1 MNGVDGQ
8 SLQNVLSISTAANN
22 RYLLHFNSLHSLT
35 QWTAG
40 IRLAMFEHAT
50 LQEAYT
56 GSILA
61 GKGKLLNGI
70 RTIMERSRFPLEDWC
85 RVRFGAGTP
94 WRRCWCVISPP
105 DEKEFA
111 KAQKNL
117 KKKSAYDQSMPV
129 IKGDIKFFESR
140 KVTKKSRPIATI
152 TDAYSAYAIYPQS
165 KPLIDQSTLVKVE
178 GIITIHSVPET
189 TTEGFVFV
197 MPEVHPAITGFEMM
211 LRWLIPTF
219 DTFALYG
226 RPSRLIADVL
236 DTRSLMFAMPTAK
249 RYGYLE
255 LIDVG
260 SLIHTE
266 GSERWSEREWRKQL
280 KNLTSK
286 RITSGDTANR
296 SNTELG
302 SRRHGSRSSLN
313 LPSTKSRSSFNLP
326 SSRSGIRFG
335 DEPSGRSAPGSRNG
349 SPGQNG
355 AFQPPPRIDS
365 APATSPFASPH
376 KRAASDKVQRSK
388 LSFES
393 DRSVEMPPAPHRH
406 GVPTMTNYSDYR
418 QPPQNA
424 AHANPTD
431 YARVSPEPGSQSFQN
446 GYTQGPRIEDYSSH
460 TNKAPVRPV
469 QMPPTMNHRGGERPP
484 VRPNAMPDMR
494 RANSAID
501 AATLTQLAEANRAG
515 RAANSSGARDDSTYY
530 AQRPPPGSMMMA
542 PMSNPNHGP
551 NYNFQQAQPPM
562 YAGALAP
569 GMRQP
574 RGPPPPAH
582 GGSGAPPGIGRGRGG
597 LPTIPG
603 TPAFEQNNF
612 DLPVQ
617 TGRRDKSPSGASIG
631 SVKRKP
637 LPERRP
643 SFGRG
648 RSSEYAR

>member
-1 MNGVDGQ
+1 M
-8 SLQNVLSISTAANN
+8 
-22 RYLLHFNSLHSLT
+22 Y
-35 QWTAG
+35 
-40 IRLAMFEHAT
+40 EHAT

-61 GKGKLLNGI
+61 GKGKHLNNI

-94 WRRCWCVISPP
+94 WRRCWCVITPP

-111 KAQKNL
+111 KAQKSS
-117 KKKSAYDQSMPV
+117 KKKSAYERSMPV
-129 IKGDIKFFESR
+129 VKGDIKFYETR

-152 TDAYSAYAIYPQS
+152 TDAFSAYAIYPQS

-178 GIITIHSVPET
+178 GIITIHSSPET

-197 MPEVHPAITGFEMM
+197 MPEVHPAISGFEMM

-236 DTRSLMFAMPTAK
+236 DTRSLMFAMPTSR

-255 LIDVG
+255 LIDVAG
-260 SLIHTE
+260 LIHSE
-266 GSERWSEREWRKQL
+266 GSQKWSEREWRKQL

-286 RITSGDTANR
+286 RITSSSPTER

-313 LPSTKSRSSFNLP
+313 LPSGKSRSSLNLP
-326 SSRSGIRFG
+326 SSRSGIKFNDQPG
-335 DEPSGRSAPGSRNG
+335 GRSAPGSRNG
-349 SPGQNG
+349 SPIRNG
-355 AFQPPPRIDS
+355 TFQPPPRTDS
-365 APATSPFASPH
+365 APATSPFVPPH

-393 DRSVEMPPAPHRH
+393 DRSVEMPPAPPKHTNI
-406 GVPTMTNYSDYR
+406 PSNNYSDYR
-418 QPPQNA
+418 E
-424 AHANPTD
+424 PTRNGA
-431 YARVSPEPGSQSFQN
+431 YSNSAENWSRASP
-446 GYTQGPRIEDYSSH
+446 DYSSQAYQNGH
-460 TNKAPVRPV
+460 APGPWIDDFSTSHKTPVGPV
-469 QMPPTMNHRGGERPP
+469 QAPPTMAHRSGERPA

-515 RAANSSGARDDSTYY
+515 RAPTSGGAKDDS
-530 AQRPPPGSMMMA
+530 AQYVQQLLPGSTFIGAMGNPHYA
-542 PMSNPNHGP
+542 PSNYHPYQGPNHSAGGP
-551 NYNFQQAQPPM
+551 PSA
-562 YAGALAP
+562 

-582 GGSGAPPGIGRGRGG
+582 GGPGGPPGYGRGR
-597 LPTIPG
+597 LATIPG
-603 TPAFEQNNF
+603 TPAVEQNNF

-617 TGRRDKSPSGASIG
+617 TRKDTSPSGQSIG

-637 LPERRP
+637 LPERC
-643 SFGRG
+643 
-648 RSSEYAR
+648 SSHGHGHSQEYSR